1 MVALTVEKLNDSEAF
16 NHEQTI
22 AFRTSGLAMQAYT
35 GPKRQDSPAVDPK
48 HQALS
53 VAAVGKP
60 VASVSLITGVGRWA
74 AVECATR
81 AALHARPLMQEM
93 IRALRISRG
102 VISRRQ

>member
-1 MVALTVEKLNDSEAF
+1 
-16 NHEQTI
+16 
-22 AFRTSGLAMQAYT
+22 MQAYT

-53 VAAVGKP
+53 LAAVGKP
-60 VASVSLITGVGRWA
+60 VSGVSLITGVGQWA

>member
-1 MVALTVEKLNDSEAF
+1 
-16 NHEQTI
+16 
-22 AFRTSGLAMQAYT
+22 MQAYT

-60 VASVSLITGVGRWA
+60 VASVSLITGVGQWV
-74 AVECATR
+74 AVECARR
-81 AALHARPLMQEM
+81 AALHARPMMHEM

>member
-1 MVALTVEKLNDSEAF
+1 
-16 NHEQTI
+16 
-22 AFRTSGLAMQAYT
+22 MQAYT

-53 VAAVGKP
+53 LAAVGKP
-60 VASVSLITGVGRWA
+60 VSGVSLITGVGQWA
-74 AVECATR
+74 AVECATC